1 MHSRLH
7 LPHIA
12 LALTLLTVATT
23 GRAPRLVI
31 AGPRDLPA
39 LETFF
44 QAATAD

>member
-31 AGPRDLPA
+31 AGPRDLPSREA
-39 LETFF
+39 LL
-44 QAATAD
+44 QATAAD

>member
-12 LALTLLTVATT
+12 LALTLLAVATT

-31 AGPRDLPA
+31 VGPRDLPA
-39 LETFF
+39 REAFL
-44 QAATAD
+44 QAAAAD

>member
-12 LALTLLTVATT
+12 LTLTLLTIATT

-39 LETFF
+39 REALL
-44 QAATAD
+44 QVAAAD